1 MQPLFLLCGLL
12 CDETIWA
19 DIPSRLASVANAH
32 VMSFAGFS
40 SITGMADKVLA
51 AAPPRFALA
60 GHSMGGR
67 VALEV
72 WRKAPER
79 VTALAL
85 LNTGVHPTRES
96 EYDSRGLL
104 VRLARRQGM
113 AALADEWLPP
123 MMGAPPDRVA
133 QVMPPLKAMVQRFTA
148 ESFAG
153 QINALLQR
161 PDARPVL
168 PSITVPTLLLSGTN
182 DTWSSLS
189 QHADMQRIVSR
200 STLVEIAGA
209 GHMSPVE
216 RPDAV
221 ARALKGW
228 LASLPPGSSPDHRLR
243 SS

>member
-1 MQPLFLLCGLL
+1 MQPVSLLCGLL

-19 DIPSRLASVANAH
+19 DIPSRLASVANTR
-32 VMSFAGFS
+32 VMSFAGFT
-40 SITGMADKVLA
+40 SIAGMAGQVLA
-51 AAPPRFALA
+51 AAPARFAVA

-72 WRKAPER
+72 WRQAPER

-85 LNTGVHPTRES
+85 LNTGVHPPRES
-96 EYDSRGLL
+96 EFESRGLL
-104 VRLARRQGM
+104 VRLARRHGM

-133 QVMPPLKAMVQRFTA
+133 QVMPALKAMVQRSTV

-168 PSITVPTLLLSGTN
+168 TSITVPTLLLSGTN

-189 QHADMQRIVSR
+189 QHADIQPTV
-200 STLVEIAGA
+200 
-209 GHMSPVE
+209 
-216 RPDAV
+216 
-221 ARALKGW
+221 
-228 LASLPPGSSPDHRLR
+228 PPPPLLDTPPPAHIP
-243 SS
+243 

>member
-1 MQPLFLLCGLL
+1 
-12 CDETIWA
+12 
-19 DIPSRLASVANAH
+19 
-32 VMSFAGFS
+32 
-40 SITGMADKVLA
+40 
-51 AAPPRFALA
+51 
-60 GHSMGGR
+60 
-67 VALEV
+67 
-72 WRKAPER
+72 

-96 EYDSRGLL
+96 EYESRAVL
-104 VRLARRQGM
+104 VRLARRHGM

-133 QVMPPLKAMVQRFTA
+133 QVMPTLKAMVQRSTV

-189 QHADMQRIVSR
+189 QHADMQRSVPR

-209 GHMSPVE
+209 GHMSPIE

-228 LASLPPGSSPDHRLR
+228 LAAAQSNTAVARR
-243 SS
+243 

>member
-1 MQPLFLLCGLL
+1 MQPIFLLCGLL

-19 DIPSRLASVANAH
+19 DVPSRLASVASAR
-32 VMSFAGFS
+32 VVSFAGFT
-40 SITGMADKVLA
+40 SIAGMAGQVLA

-72 WRKAPER
+72 WRQAPER

-85 LNTGVHPTRES
+85 LNTGVHPPRES
-96 EYDSRGLL
+96 EFESRGLL
-104 VRLARRQGM
+104 VRLARRYGM

-133 QVMPPLKAMVQRFTA
+133 QVMPALKAMVQRSTV

-189 QHADMQRIVSR
+189 QHADMQRSVSR

-209 GHMSPVE
+209 GHMSPIE

-221 ARALKGW
+221 ARALKSW
-228 LASLPPGSSPDHRLR
+228 LAAVESNTAVARG
-243 SS
+243 

>member
-1 MQPLFLLCGLL
+1 MQPVFLLCGLL

-19 DIPSRLASVANAH
+19 DIPSRLASVANAR
-32 VMSFAGFS
+32 VMSFAGFT
-40 SITGMADKVLA
+40 SIAGMADQVLA
-51 AAPPRFALA
+51 AAPPRFAVA

-72 WRKAPER
+72 WRQAPER

-85 LNTGVHPTRES
+85 LNTGVHPPRES
-96 EYDSRGLL
+96 EFESRGLL
-104 VRLARRQGM
+104 VRLARRHGM

-123 MMGAPPDRVA
+123 MMGASPDRVA
-133 QVMPPLKAMVQRFTA
+133 QVMPALKAMVQRSTA

-153 QINALLQR
+153 QTNALLQR
-161 PDARPVL
+161 SDARPVL

-189 QHADMQRIVSR
+189 QHADMQRSVPR

-209 GHMSPVE
+209 GHMSPIE

-228 LASLPPGSSPDHRLR
+228 LAAAPSNSALAR
-243 SS
+243 S

>member
-1 MQPLFLLCGLL
+1 
-12 CDETIWA
+12 
-19 DIPSRLASVANAH
+19 
-32 VMSFAGFS
+32 
-40 SITGMADKVLA
+40 MADKVLA
-51 AAPPRFALA
+51 AAAPRFAVA

-72 WRKAPER
+72 WRQAPER

-85 LNTGVHPTRES
+85 LNTGVHPPRES
-96 EYDSRGLL
+96 ELESRGLL

-133 QVMPPLKAMVQRFTA
+133 QVMPALKAMVQRFTA

-189 QHADMQRIVSR
+189 QHADMQRSVSC

-209 GHMSPVE
+209 GHMSPIE

-228 LASLPPGSSPDHRLR
+228 LAAVPSNTAVARD
-243 SS
+243 

>member
-1 MQPLFLLCGLL
+1 MQPIFLLCGLL
-12 CDETIWA
+12 CDETIWI
-19 DIPSRLASVANAH
+19 DVPSRLASVASAR
-32 VMSFAGFS
+32 VISFAGFT
-40 SITGMADKVLA
+40 SIAGMAAQVLA
-51 AAPPRFALA
+51 TAPPRFALA

-72 WRKAPER
+72 WRQAPER

-85 LNTGVHPTRES
+85 LNTGVHPPRES
-96 EYDSRGLL
+96 EFDSRGLL
-104 VRLARRQGM
+104 VRLARRHGM

-123 MMGAPPDRVA
+123 MMGASPDRVA
-133 QVMPPLKAMVQRFTA
+133 QVLPALKAMVQRSTV
-148 ESFAG
+148 ETFAG

-161 PDARPVL
+161 PDARSVL

-189 QHADMQRIVSR
+189 QHADMQRSVPR

-209 GHMSPVE
+209 GHMSPIE

-228 LASLPPGSSPDHRLR
+228 LGAAPSNTAVARG
-243 SS
+243 

>member
-19 DIPSRLASVANAH
+19 DVPSRLASVAAVH
-32 VMSFAGFS
+32 VLSFAGFS
-40 SITGMADKVLA
+40 SIAGMAEKVLT
-51 AAPPRFALA
+51 AAPPRFAVA

-72 WRKAPER
+72 WRQAPER

-85 LNTGVHPTRES
+85 LNTGVHPPRES
-96 EYDSRGLL
+96 ELDSRGLL
-104 VRLARRQGM
+104 VRLARKHGM

-133 QVMPPLKAMVQRFTA
+133 QVMPALKAMVQRSTV

-168 PSITVPTLLLSGTN
+168 TSITVPTLLLSGTN

-189 QHADMQRIVSR
+189 RHADMQRSVSL

-209 GHMSPVE
+209 GHMSPIE
-216 RPDAV
+216 LPDAV
-221 ARALKGW
+221 APALKGS
-228 LASLPPGSSPDHRLR
+228 LAAVDANTAASRAE
-243 SS
+243 

>member
-1 MQPLFLLCGLL
+1 MQPIFLLCGLL

-19 DIPSRLASVANAH
+19 DVPSRLASVASAR
-32 VMSFAGFS
+32 VVSFAGFT
-40 SITGMADKVLA
+40 SIAGMAGQVLA

-72 WRKAPER
+72 WRQAPER

-85 LNTGVHPTRES
+85 LNTGVHPPRES
-96 EYDSRGLL
+96 EFESRGLL
-104 VRLARRQGM
+104 VRLARRHGM
-113 AALADEWLPP
+113 SALADEWLPP
-123 MMGAPPDRVA
+123 MMGASPDRVA
-133 QVMPPLKAMVQRFTA
+133 QVMPALKAMVQRSTV

-189 QHADMQRIVSR
+189 QHADMQRSVSR

-209 GHMSPVE
+209 GHMSPIE

-228 LASLPPGSSPDHRLR
+228 LGGAPSNTAVARG
-243 SS
+243 

>member
-1 MQPLFLLCGLL
+1 MQQLFLLCGLL

-19 DIPSRLASVANAH
+19 DVPSRLAPVADVH
-32 VMSFAGFS
+32 VLSFAGYS
-40 SITGMADKVLA
+40 SIVGMAGQVLA
-51 AAPPRFALA
+51 AAAPRFAVA

-72 WRKAPER
+72 WRQAPER

-85 LNTGVHPTRES
+85 LNTGVHPPRES
-96 EYDSRGLL
+96 EFDSRGLL
-104 VRLARRQGM
+104 VRLARRHGM

-123 MMGAPPDRVA
+123 LMGAPPDRVA
-133 QVMPPLKAMVQRFTA
+133 QIMPALKAMVQRSTV

-161 PDARPVL
+161 PDARAVL
-168 PSITVPTLLLSGTN
+168 PSISVPTLLLSGTN

-189 QHADMQRIVSR
+189 QHADMQRSVSR

-209 GHMSPVE
+209 GHMSPIE

-228 LASLPPGSSPDHRLR
+228 LAAVESNSAAVRG
-243 SS
+243 

>member
-1 MQPLFLLCGLL
+1 MQPVFLLCGLL

-19 DIPSRLASVANAH
+19 DIPSRLASVANAR
-32 VMSFAGFS
+32 VMSFAGFT
-40 SITGMADKVLA
+40 SIAGMADQVLA
-51 AAPPRFALA
+51 AAPPRFAVA

-72 WRKAPER
+72 WRQAPGR

-85 LNTGVHPTRES
+85 LNTGVHPPRES
-96 EYDSRGLL
+96 EFESRGLL
-104 VRLARRQGM
+104 VRLARRHGM

-123 MMGAPPDRVA
+123 MMGASPDRIA
-133 QVMPPLKAMVQRFTA
+133 QVMPALMAMVQRSTV

-168 PSITVPTLLLSGTN
+168 TSITVPTLLLSGTN

-189 QHADMQRIVSR
+189 QHADMQRSVSR

-209 GHMSPVE
+209 GHMSPIE

-228 LASLPPGSSPDHRLR
+228 LASVPSNDVLARG
-243 SS
+243 

>member
-1 MQPLFLLCGLL
+1 MQPLILLCGLL

-19 DIPSRLASVANAH
+19 DVPSRLASVASAR
-32 VMSFAGFS
+32 VVSFAGFT
-40 SITGMADKVLA
+40 SIAGMAAQVLA
-51 AAPPRFALA
+51 TAPPRFALA

-72 WRKAPER
+72 WRQAPER

-85 LNTGVHPTRES
+85 LNTGVHPPRES
-96 EYDSRGLL
+96 EFDSRGLL

-123 MMGAPPDRVA
+123 MMGASPDRVA
-133 QVMPPLKAMVQRFTA
+133 QVMPALKAMVQRATA
-148 ESFAG
+148 ESFAR
-153 QINALLQR
+153 QINALLHR
-161 PDARPVL
+161 PDARSVL

-189 QHADMQRIVSR
+189 QHADMQRSVPHSK
-200 STLVEIAGA
+200 LVEIAGA
-209 GHMSPVE
+209 GHMSPIE

-228 LASLPPGSSPDHRLR
+228 LSGVDSSSAAARGG
-243 SS
+243 

>member
-1 MQPLFLLCGLL
+1 MQPIFLLCGLL

-19 DIPSRLASVANAH
+19 DIPSRLASVANAR
-32 VMSFAGFS
+32 VMSFAGFT
-40 SITGMADKVLA
+40 SITGMADQVLA
-51 AAPPRFALA
+51 AAPPRFAVA

-72 WRKAPER
+72 WRQAPER

-85 LNTGVHPTRES
+85 LNTGVYPPRES
-96 EYDSRGLL
+96 EFESRGLL
-104 VRLARRQGM
+104 VRLARRHGM

-123 MMGAPPDRVA
+123 MMGASPDRVA
-133 QVMPPLKAMVQRFTA
+133 QVMPALKAMVQRSTV

-182 DTWSSLS
+182 DTWSSLA
-189 QHADMQRIVSR
+189 QHADMQQSVPR

-209 GHMSPVE
+209 GHMSPIE

-228 LASLPPGSSPDHRLR
+228 LAAAPSNTAVARG
-243 SS
+243 

>member
-1 MQPLFLLCGLL
+1 MQPVFLLCGLL

-19 DIPSRLASVANAH
+19 DIPSRLASVANAR
-32 VMSFAGFS
+32 VMSFAGFT
-40 SITGMADKVLA
+40 SITGMADQVLA
-51 AAPPRFALA
+51 AAPPRFAVA

-72 WRKAPER
+72 WRQAPER

-85 LNTGVHPTRES
+85 LNTGVHPPRES
-96 EYDSRGLL
+96 EFESRGLL
-104 VRLARRQGM
+104 VRLARRHGM

-123 MMGAPPDRVA
+123 MMGASPDRAA
-133 QVMPPLKAMVQRFTA
+133 QVMPALKAMVQRSTV
-148 ESFAG
+148 ETFAG

-161 PDARPVL
+161 PDARSVL

-189 QHADMQRIVSR
+189 QHADMQRSVSR

-209 GHMSPVE
+209 GHMSPIE
-216 RPDAV
+216 RPDSV

-228 LASLPPGSSPDHRLR
+228 LAAAPSNTAVARG
-243 SS
+243 